1 MDRPVRE
8 ASMRAPTLFIS
19 HGSPMLAI
27 EPSPAREFLS
37 EFGKNLAKPDAIVIA
52 SAHFETEIP
61 AVVTD
66 AKPDMIY
73 DFGGFPDALY
83 QIVYPAPGQPD
94 VAMKVA
100 HLVHDAGFQTGVI
113 SHRGFDHGTWVPLS
127 LMFPDAD
134 IPVVQ
139 LAIQPHLGT
148 AHHVA
153 LGRALTSLKEQNV
166 LVIGSGS
173 ATHNLREFYAH
184 RHMKA
189 GEAPEWVMQFDDWV
203 RARVTEGDTEKLINT
218 GRSRRTPCATIRPRS
233 ISCRCMSRSVRQARG
248 RKANSSIRA
257 TPTACFRWTHTSSTN
272 LCMRA

>member
-1 MDRPVRE
+1 
-8 ASMRAPTLFIS
+8 MRAPTLFIS

-27 EPSPAREFLS
+27 EPSPAREFLAG
-37 EFGKNLAKPDAIVIA
+37 FGKKLPRPEAIVIA

-66 AKPDMIY
+66 ARPDMIY

-83 QIVYPAPGQPD
+83 RIVYPAPGQPE

-100 HLVHDAGFQTGVI
+100 HLVHAAGFQTGVI

-127 LMFPDAD
+127 LMYPDAD

-139 LAIQPHLGT
+139 LAIQPHLGP

-153 LGRALTSLKEQNV
+153 LGRALIALKEQNIM
-166 LVIGSGS
+166 VIGSGS

-184 RHMKA
+184 RHMKP
-189 GEAPEWVMQFDDWV
+189 GEAPE
-203 RARVTEGDTEKLINT
+203 
-218 GRSRRTPCATIRPRS
+218 
-233 ISCRCMSRSVRQARG
+233 
-248 RKANSSIRA
+248 
-257 TPTACFRWTHTSSTN
+257 
-272 LCMRA
+272 